1 MDLEGALQRMGGD
14 RELLVMLMR
23 MFLADAPSLVQNIEA
38 GSESD
43 QGERVHSAAHS
54 LRGIAANLGAEE
66 VMRAASE
73 VEARAAATPEERR
86 AAVQALRSAVERAIG
101 ELRQELG

>member
-1 MDLEGALQRMGGD
+1 MGGD
-14 RELLVMLMR
+14 RELLAMLMR
-23 MFLADAPSLVQNIEA
+23 MFLEDAPLLVQKIEA
-38 GSESD
+38 GTESD
-43 QGERVHSAAHS
+43 HGEGVHAAAHC